1 MVKMKAGLGILV
13 GVAALGTL
21 FIVGA
26 GRSRSDAT
34 PAAAPSTR
42 KMPAT
47 DGPVLASALLE
58 KTPLEALDEKVLLL
72 EERTKELQ
80 ARRDRAAADK
90 KENELQVQTF
100 IARESAKG
108 YTGRWMSD
116 YKLTD
121 AQREPMHSLLEKW
134 LCEDAAREE
143 YRALD
148 ARTFQA
154 RESELRSLLTPDQ
167 QQARHEAVK
176 GGIEDLWKSLAIEV
190 SRLRE
195 GLHPGFLMMGPPWT
209 PESRALAD
217 RQLLGPLGVPQP
229 EGLDVAPPLPPPD
242 TSLLGECP
250 AIPESVLL
258 ADAHDLGILGLWRKA
273 EPRVRSLLTADQ
285 LEKYAQLLPGNSNL
299 SPHYLHGY

>member
-1 MVKMKAGLGILV
+1 MVNMKAGWGILA
-13 GVAALGTL
+13 GMAALGTL

-34 PAAAPSTR
+34 PPALPSTR

-47 DGPVLASALLE
+47 AGPVVASVLPE
-58 KTPLEALDEKVLLL
+58 KTPLEALDEKVRLL

-80 ARRDRAAADK
+80 ARRDRAAADN
-90 KENELQVQTF
+90 KEKDLQAQVF

-108 YTGRWMSD
+108 TTGRWMSD

-121 AQREPMHSLLEKW
+121 AQRGPMHRLFEKW
-134 LCEDAAREE
+134 LCEDAAGEE
-143 YRALD
+143 SRDLD

-154 RESELRSLLTPDQ
+154 RESELRSLLTPEQ
-167 QQARHEAVK
+167 LQARHEAVK
-176 GGIEDLWKSLAIEV
+176 GGIEDLWKSLGICV
-190 SRLRE
+190 SRLQE
-195 GLHPGFLMMGPPWT
+195 GLHPGFLMLGPPWT

-217 RQLLGPLGVPQP
+217 RQLLSPLGLPQR
-229 EGLDVAPPLPPPD
+229 EALDVSTPSTAPDPN
-242 TSLLGECP
+242 LLGECP
-250 AIPESVLL
+250 AIPDSVLL

-285 LEKYAQLLPGNSNL
+285 LEKYAQLLPSNSNL
-299 SPHYLHGY
+299 SPHYRHGY